1 VSSMERAEPAEVT
14 FPGDGEMARRMRAYP
29 WAGSALGDPRGW
41 SASLRTAVRI
51 CLTSRFPMI
60 VWWGPDLWFLYNDA
74 YLPLM
79 GTKHPALARPGET
92 VWPEIWDIVGPML
105 VSVMSS
111 GQATWSEDL
120 LLPMDRHGY
129 WEETYWTYS
138 YSPLHDDDGVVRGV
152 FTAVSDTTERVIGGR
167 RLAALQD
174 LGAQA
179 GNARSVAEAC
189 QLVVT
194 ALERAR
200 QDVPFA
206 AIYLRRPGTNDAV
219 LTASSPDQ
227 AAPAPLADGP
237 GGWPVAEV
245 LSSGQPVTVSD
256 VAARFG
262 ELPSGGWSTPPGQ
275 ARVLPLV
282 GETGGQ
288 TTGVIVLAASAG
300 HALDEAYESFLG
312 LVAQQTA
319 ALVNGAVAYQVQQRR
334 AEELAELD
342 RAKTTFFSNISHE
355 FRTPLTLI
363 MGPVEELR
371 ARLAAQDLAA
381 QDLAAQD
388 LAAQDPAAGDPR
400 IREELEVIQRN
411 GLRLGKLVNTL
422 LDFSRIEAG
431 RMEARFEPVDLAA
444 FTADLAS
451 VFRSAMDRA
460 GLAFGVD
467 CGELPAE
474 VYIDR
479 EMWEKVVLNLLSNA
493 LKFTFD
499 GTVSLSLRAEGSH
512 AVLRVSD
519 TGSGIAAAEMP
530 RLFER
535 FHRIPSARSRS
546 NEGSGIGLALVR
558 ELVGLHGGTI
568 TAQSTE
574 GAGTTFT
581 VRLPFGH
588 EHLPEENLA
597 AAGPEL
603 ISAVA
608 DPFLAEALRW
618 LPADQPAEPTLA
630 ADQMGGPPRW
640 DLAGRDLAGRGARA
654 RVLLADDNAD
664 MRGYLQRLLQPG
676 YQVTAVADGREA
688 LDAVRAQPFDLV
700 ISDVMMP
707 GLDGLQLVAE
717 LRANSRAP
725 NLPVLLLSARAGQEA
740 AIEGLEAG
748 ADDYLVKPFSA
759 AELLARVR
767 ATVELARLRSHHAR
781 WRAALIDSLH
791 EGFFL
796 CDEAG
801 RVVEINAAF
810 TAVLGYGP
818 DGLPYAPPYPWWPDQ
833 DTDPDARRQSS
844 EAFAQL
850 VKQSKGGFVAPV
862 THRDGR
868 RRWVAASFN
877 EVQDP
882 DSGRRMA
889 VGSLRDITAEHYA
902 GQRGAALAA
911 MGLLLSQA
919 DSLPEALQ
927 GALNELQRLW
937 HARRVIAVTW
947 TGAGGPSLMS
957 AGPADP
963 AGPGAPAGPAGPL
976 GWTDLPG
983 DLRETIGNLRQR
995 PLLTPTGATA
1005 PDVGIRI
1012 EHPEGQLAV
1021 WIDVD
1026 PARPFTAEDR
1036 TLFAL
1041 LCGYLGQALHRAHQ
1055 TDQQRE
1061 TALALQRAI
1070 LGPARLPPG
1079 FAARYEPASRP
1090 LEVGGD
1096 WYDLVELPDGRI
1108 GIVVGDCVGHGLEAA
1123 AVMGQLRSACRAL
1136 LLQDASP
1143 AQTLSAMDRFSA
1155 LVPDA
1160 YCSTVFCGVLDP
1172 DTGQLTY
1179 SSAGHPPGILA
1190 HPDGRVEL
1198 LRAGRSFPLAVQR
1211 EAPRTDAAC
1220 LLPGRSALLL
1230 YTDGLVERRRVSIDE
1245 GIARAGAALRQGQ
1258 DASVEDL
1265 ASRVM
1270 GDMAPPDGYED
1281 DVALVLF
1288 RHPEPLDLTFPAD
1301 RRQLTPV
1308 RAALRTWL
1316 GRAGVSRRT
1325 TQDVL
1330 AAAGEACA
1338 NAIEHG
1344 HRDAP
1349 GQPIRLEAE
1358 ATASRLRLTVT
1369 DTGRWRATPAVAD
1382 PLRGHGIALM
1392 RALMEQVTIEAGPAG
1407 TTVGLEAAITA

>member
-1 VSSMERAEPAEVT
+1 M
-14 FPGDGEMARRMRAYP
+14 RR
-29 WAGSALGDPRGW
+29 
-41 SASLRTAVRI
+41 
-51 CLTSRFPMI
+51 
-60 VWWGPDLWFLYNDA
+60 
-74 YLPLM
+74 
-79 GTKHPALARPGET
+79 
-92 VWPEIWDIVGPML
+92 
-105 VSVMSS
+105 
-111 GQATWSEDL
+111 
-120 LLPMDRHGY
+120 
-129 WEETYWTYS
+129 
-138 YSPLHDDDGVVRGV
+138 
-152 FTAVSDTTERVIGGR
+152 
-167 RLAALQD
+167 
-174 LGAQA
+174 
-179 GNARSVAEAC
+179 
-189 QLVVT
+189 
-194 ALERAR
+194 
-200 QDVPFA
+200 
-206 AIYLRRPGTNDAV
+206 
-219 LTASSPDQ
+219 
-227 AAPAPLADGP
+227 
-237 GGWPVAEV
+237 
-245 LSSGQPVTVSD
+245 
-256 VAARFG
+256 
-262 ELPSGGWSTPPGQ
+262 
-275 ARVLPLV
+275 
-282 GETGGQ
+282 
-288 TTGVIVLAASAG
+288 
-300 HALDEAYESFLG
+300 
-312 LVAQQTA
+312 
-319 ALVNGAVAYQVQQRR
+319 
-334 AEELAELD
+334 
-342 RAKTTFFSNISHE
+342 
-355 FRTPLTLI
+355 
-363 MGPVEELR
+363 
-371 ARLAAQDLAA
+371 
-381 QDLAAQD
+381 
-388 LAAQDPAAGDPR
+388 
-400 IREELEVIQRN
+400 
-411 GLRLGKLVNTL
+411 
-422 LDFSRIEAG
+422 
-431 RMEARFEPVDLAA
+431 
-444 FTADLAS
+444 
-451 VFRSAMDRA
+451 
-460 GLAFGVD
+460 
-467 CGELPAE
+467 
-474 VYIDR
+474 
-479 EMWEKVVLNLLSNA
+479 
-493 LKFTFD
+493 
-499 GTVSLSLRAEGSH
+499 
-512 AVLRVSD
+512 
-519 TGSGIAAAEMP
+519 
-530 RLFER
+530 
-535 FHRIPSARSRS
+535 
-546 NEGSGIGLALVR
+546 
-558 ELVGLHGGTI
+558 
-568 TAQSTE
+568 
-574 GAGTTFT
+574 
-581 VRLPFGH
+581 
-588 EHLPEENLA
+588 
-597 AAGPEL
+597 
-603 ISAVA
+603 
-608 DPFLAEALRW
+608 
-618 LPADQPAEPTLA
+618 
-630 ADQMGGPPRW
+630 
-640 DLAGRDLAGRGARA
+640 
-654 RVLLADDNAD
+654 
-664 MRGYLQRLLQPG
+664 
-676 YQVTAVADGREA
+676 
-688 LDAVRAQPFDLV
+688 
-700 ISDVMMP
+700 
-707 GLDGLQLVAE
+707 
-717 LRANSRAP
+717 
-725 NLPVLLLSARAGQEA
+725 
-740 AIEGLEAG
+740 
-748 ADDYLVKPFSA
+748 
-759 AELLARVR
+759 
-767 ATVELARLRSHHAR
+767 
-781 WRAALIDSLH
+781 
-791 EGFFL
+791 
-796 CDEAG
+796 AG

-810 TAVLGYGP
+810 TAILGYGP

-850 VKQSKGGFVAPV
+850 MKQSKGGFVAPV

-882 DSGRRMA
+882 DSGRRMV

-902 GQRGAALAA
+902 GQREAALAA

-947 TGAGGPSLMS
+947 TGAGAPSLMS
-957 AGPADP
+957 ARRRARPAR
-963 AGPGAPAGPAGPL
+963 AL

-995 PLLTPTGATA
+995 PLLTPTDGTS

-1055 TDQQRE
+1055 IGSAAGNRP
-1061 TALALQRAI
+1061 RAAARHPRP
-1070 LGPARLPPG
+1070 GPA
-1079 FAARYEPASRP
+1079 AAGLRRPLRAASRP

-1155 LVPDA
+1155 LVPGA
-1160 YCSTVFCGVLDP
+1160 YCSTVFCGILDQ

-1179 SSAGHPPGILA
+1179 SSAGHPPGIVA

-1301 RRQLTPV
+1301 RGQLTPV

-1325 TQDVL
+1325 IQDVL

-1349 GQPIRLEAE
+1349 GQPIRLQAE

-1369 DTGRWRATPAVAD
+1369 DTGRWRATPPVAD

>member
-1 VSSMERAEPAEVT
+1 MVNPPAQAMV
-14 FPGDGEMARRMRAYP
+14 
-29 WAGSALGDPRGW
+29 
-41 SASLRTAVRI
+41 
-51 CLTSRFPMI
+51 
-60 VWWGPDLWFLYNDA
+60 
-74 YLPLM
+74 LPLM
-79 GTKHPALARPGET
+79 GE
-92 VWPEIWDIVGPML
+92 
-105 VSVMSS
+105 
-111 GQATWSEDL
+111 
-120 LLPMDRHGY
+120 
-129 WEETYWTYS
+129 
-138 YSPLHDDDGVVRGV
+138 
-152 FTAVSDTTERVIGGR
+152 
-167 RLAALQD
+167 
-174 LGAQA
+174 
-179 GNARSVAEAC
+179 
-189 QLVVT
+189 
-194 ALERAR
+194 
-200 QDVPFA
+200 
-206 AIYLRRPGTNDAV
+206 
-219 LTASSPDQ
+219 TASQ
-227 AAPAPLADGP
+227 
-237 GGWPVAEV
+237 V
-245 LSSGQPVTVSD
+245 
-256 VAARFG
+256 
-262 ELPSGGWSTPPGQ
+262 
-275 ARVLPLV
+275 
-282 GETGGQ
+282 
-288 TTGVIVLAASAG
+288 TGVIVLAASAG
-300 HALDEAYESFLG
+300 RPLDEAYESFLG

-342 RAKTTFFSNISHE
+342 RAKTTFFSNVSHE

-371 ARLAAQDLAA
+371 ARLAAQDP
-381 QDLAAQD
+381 
-388 LAAQDPAAGDPR
+388 AAQDPR
-400 IREELEVIQRN
+400 TREELEVIQRN

-460 GLAFGVD
+460 GLAFEVD
-467 CGELPAE
+467 CGELPAA

-493 LKFTFD
+493 LKFTLD
-499 GTVSLSLRAEGSH
+499 GTISVSLRAEGTD
-512 AVLRVSD
+512 AVLRVRD

-530 RLFER
+530 QLFER
-535 FHRIPSARSRS
+535 FHRIPTVRSRS

-581 VRLPFGH
+581 VRLRFGH

-618 LPADQPAEPTLA
+618 LPGDQPDEPTLA
-630 ADQMGGPPRW
+630 ADEVGGPPRR

-676 YQVTAVADGREA
+676 YQVTAVADGQEA
-688 LDAVRAQPFDLV
+688 LDAIRAQPFDLV

-707 GLDGLQLVAE
+707 GLDGLQLVGE
-717 LRANSRAP
+717 LRANSRTP
-725 NLPVLLLSARAGQEA
+725 DLPVLLLSARAGQEA

-748 ADDYLVKPFSA
+748 ADDYLVKPFSS

-791 EGFFL
+791 EAFFL

-801 RVVEINAAF
+801 RVIEINAAF
-810 TAVLGYGP
+810 TAILGYGP
-818 DGLPYAPPYPWWPDQ
+818 DGLPYASPYPWWPDQ
-833 DTDPDARRQSS
+833 NADPEARRQSS

-850 VKQSKGGFVAPV
+850 MEQSKGGFVAPV

-868 RRWVAASFN
+868 RRWIAASFN

-882 DSGRRMA
+882 DSGRRMV

-902 GQRGAALAA
+902 GQREAALAA

-919 DSLPEALQ
+919 NSLPEALQ
-927 GALNELQRLW
+927 GALNELRRLW
-937 HARRVIAVTW
+937 HARRVIAATW
-947 TGAGGPSLMS
+947 TGAGAPSLTF
-957 AGPADP
+957 A
-963 AGPGAPAGPAGPL
+963 APAPPARPGL
-976 GWTDLPG
+976 TGHAVRWTELPG
-983 DLRETIGNLRQR
+983 ELRETIGNLRQR
-995 PLLTPTGATA
+995 PLLTPTDGTS
-1005 PDVGIRI
+1005 PDVGISI

-1055 TDQQRE
+1055 SDQQRE

-1079 FAARYEPASRP
+1079 FAARYEPAGRP

-1108 GIVVGDCVGHGLEAA
+1108 GIVVGDCVGHGLAAA

-1155 LVPDA
+1155 LVPGA
-1160 YCSTVFCGVLDP
+1160 YCSTVFCGILDQGLRP
-1172 DTGQLTY
+1172 ADLQQRRPPP
-1179 SSAGHPPGILA
+1179 GHPGPSGR
-1190 HPDGRVEL
+1190 PGRVAARGPL
-1198 LRAGRSFPLAVQR
+1198 VPAG
-1211 EAPRTDAAC
+1211 
-1220 LLPGRSALLL
+1220 
-1230 YTDGLVERRRVSIDE
+1230 
-1245 GIARAGAALRQGQ
+1245 GAARG
-1258 DASVEDL
+1258 
-1265 ASRVM
+1265 
-1270 GDMAPPDGYED
+1270 
-1281 DVALVLF
+1281 
-1288 RHPEPLDLTFPAD
+1288 PAD
-1301 RRQLTPV
+1301 RRGLRPA
-1308 RAALRTWL
+1308 RPFGAAALHRWPGGAPPCL
-1316 GRAGVSRRT
+1316 DRRGDGPGRDRP
-1325 TQDVL
+1325 
-1330 AAAGEACA
+1330 AAGPGCRR
-1338 NAIEHG
+1338 G
-1344 HRDAP
+1344 RP
-1349 GQPIRLEAE
+1349 GQPG
-1358 ATASRLRLTVT
+1358 
-1369 DTGRWRATPAVAD
+1369 DGRY
-1382 PLRGHGIALM
+1382 
-1392 RALMEQVTIEAGPAG
+1392 GPAG
-1407 TTVGLEAAITA
+1407 RV

>member
-1 VSSMERAEPAEVT
+1 MSSMEPAEPADVT

-29 WAGSALGDPRGW
+29 WAGSALGDPHGW

-60 VWWGPDLWFLYNDA
+60 VWWGPDLLFLYNDA
-74 YLPLM
+74 YLPLL
-79 GTKHPALARPGET
+79 GIKHPALAKPGEM
-92 VWPEIWDIVGPML
+92 VWTEIWDVIGPML
-105 VSVMSS
+105 GSVMSS

-120 LLPMDRHGY
+120 LLPMNRHGY

-152 FTAVSDTTERVIGGR
+152 FTAVSDTTERLIGAR

-179 GNARSVAEAC
+179 GSARSVAEAC
-189 QLVVT
+189 HLVVA
-194 ALERAR
+194 ALERGRA
-200 QDVPFA
+200 DVPFA
-206 AIYLRRPGTNDAV
+206 AIYLRRPGTDDAV
-219 LTASSPDQ
+219 LAASGPEQ
-227 AAPAPLADGP
+227 GAPAPLAGGP
-237 GGWPVAEV
+237 GGWPVEEV
-245 LSSGQPVTVSD
+245 LRSGRPVTVND

-262 ELPSGGWSTPPGQ
+262 DLPAGGWSTPPAQ
-275 ARVLPLV
+275 AMVLPLM
-282 GETGGQ
+282 GETASQ
-288 TTGVIVLAASAG
+288 VTGVIVLAASAG
-300 HALDEAYESFLG
+300 RPLDEAYESFLG

-342 RAKTTFFSNISHE
+342 RAKTTFFSNVSHE

-371 ARLAAQDLAA
+371 ARLAAQDP
-381 QDLAAQD
+381 
-388 LAAQDPAAGDPR
+388 AAQDPR
-400 IREELEVIQRN
+400 TREELEVIQRN

-451 VFRSAMDRA
+451 VFHSAMDRA
-460 GLAFGVD
+460 GLAFEVD
-467 CGELPAE
+467 CGELPAA

-493 LKFTFD
+493 LKFTLD
-499 GTVSLSLRAEGSH
+499 GTISVSLRAEGTD
-512 AVLRVSD
+512 AVLRVRD

-530 RLFER
+530 QLFER
-535 FHRIPSARSRS
+535 FHRIPTVRSRS

-581 VRLPFGH
+581 VRLRFGH

-618 LPADQPAEPTLA
+618 LPGDQPDEPTLA
-630 ADQMGGPPRW
+630 ADEVGGPPRR

-676 YQVTAVADGREA
+676 YQVTAVADGQEA
-688 LDAVRAQPFDLV
+688 LDAIRAQPFDLV

-707 GLDGLQLVAE
+707 GLDGLQLVGE
-717 LRANSRAP
+717 LRANSRTP
-725 NLPVLLLSARAGQEA
+725 DLPVLLLSARAGQEA

-748 ADDYLVKPFSA
+748 ADDYLVKPFSS

-791 EGFFL
+791 EAFFL

-801 RVVEINAAF
+801 RVIEINAAF
-810 TAVLGYGP
+810 TAILGYGP
-818 DGLPYAPPYPWWPDQ
+818 DGLPYASPYPWWPDQ
-833 DTDPDARRQSS
+833 NADPEARRQSS

-850 VKQSKGGFVAPV
+850 MEQSKGGFVAPV

-868 RRWVAASFN
+868 RRWIAASFN

-882 DSGRRMA
+882 DSGRRMV

-902 GQRGAALAA
+902 GQREAALAA

-919 DSLPEALQ
+919 NSLPEALQ
-927 GALNELQRLW
+927 GALNELRRLW
-937 HARRVIAVTW
+937 HARRVIAATW
-947 TGAGGPSLMS
+947 TGAGAPSLTFAS
-957 AGPADP
+957 PASP
-963 AGPGAPAGPAGPL
+963 AGLTGHTVC
-976 GWTDLPG
+976 WTELPG
-983 DLRETIGNLRQR
+983 ELRETIGNLRQR
-995 PLLTPTGATA
+995 PLLTPTDGTS
-1005 PDVGIRI
+1005 PDVGISI

-1055 TDQQRE
+1055 SDQQRE

-1079 FAARYEPASRP
+1079 FAARYEPA
-1090 LEVGGD
+1090 
-1096 WYDLVELPDGRI
+1096 
-1108 GIVVGDCVGHGLEAA
+1108 
-1123 AVMGQLRSACRAL
+1123 
-1136 LLQDASP
+1136 
-1143 AQTLSAMDRFSA
+1143 
-1155 LVPDA
+1155 
-1160 YCSTVFCGVLDP
+1160 
-1172 DTGQLTY
+1172 
-1179 SSAGHPPGILA
+1179 
-1190 HPDGRVEL
+1190 
-1198 LRAGRSFPLAVQR
+1198 AGRSRWGVTGTTWSNCLTGGSASWSATVSGMAWRPRPSWASCAVPAGPCCCR
-1211 EAPRTDAAC
+1211 TPAPRRPC
-1220 LLPGRSALLL
+1220 RP
-1230 YTDGLVERRRVSIDE
+1230 
-1245 GIARAGAALRQGQ
+1245 
-1258 DASVEDL
+1258 
-1265 ASRVM
+1265 
-1270 GDMAPPDGYED
+1270 
-1281 DVALVLF
+1281 
-1288 RHPEPLDLTFPAD
+1288 
-1301 RRQLTPV
+1301 
-1308 RAALRTWL
+1308 W
-1316 GRAGVSRRT
+1316 
-1325 TQDVL
+1325 
-1330 AAAGEACA
+1330 
-1338 NAIEHG
+1338 
-1344 HRDAP
+1344 
-1349 GQPIRLEAE
+1349 
-1358 ATASRLRLTVT
+1358 TASPPSS
-1369 DTGRWRATPAVAD
+1369 RAPTAAPSSAASST
-1382 PLRGHGIALM
+1382 
-1392 RALMEQVTIEAGPAG
+1392 RAQAS
-1407 TTVGLEAAITA
+1407 